1 MALVAVEEMEVVE
14 VAALVVVAD
23 LVLAVAADLEGAAV
37 DLVVGELVAEV
48 ERAVA

>member
-1 MALVAVEEMEVVE
+1 VALVAVEEMEVVE
-14 VAALVVVAD
+14 
-23 LVLAVAADLEGAAV
+23 AADLEGAAV